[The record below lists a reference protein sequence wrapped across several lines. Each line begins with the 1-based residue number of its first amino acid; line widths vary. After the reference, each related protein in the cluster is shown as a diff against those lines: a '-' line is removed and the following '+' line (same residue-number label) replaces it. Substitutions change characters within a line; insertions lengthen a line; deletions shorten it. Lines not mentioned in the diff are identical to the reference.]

1 MESRE
6 VETGW
11 VTDDG
16 LQLIVVDAANVV
28 GSRPDGWWRDRA
40 GAARRLLVKLTKLE
54 YRLDEP
60 AEVVVVLEGAAR
72 AAMGAGS
79 ASASAS
85 GERSGAGVD
94 PELGDLQVVAAGGSG
109 DDAIV
114 AVVAEAVGADPQ
126 RNITVV
132 TADRGLRD
140 RVEAH
145 GARTVGPRWLWNYLD
160 E

>member
-1 MESRE
+1 

-16 LQLIVVDAANVV
+16 VQLIVVDAANVV

-54 YRLDEP
+54 FRLDEP

-72 AAMGAGS
+72 AALDAGS
-79 ASASAS
+79 AAGS
-85 GERSGAGVD
+85 GGGEVD
-94 PELGDLQVVAAGGSG
+94 PELGDLRVVAAGGSG

-114 AVVAEAVGADPQ
+114 AVVAEAVAADSH
-126 RNITVV
+126 RTITVV

-140 RVEAH
+140 RVEEH